1 MTAVA
6 AGMNRIDPYL
16 IPALD
21 GVAYGLLVFV
31 AASGLVFCFGV
42 ANILNLAHGLLYAI
56 GGYTAA
62 ALLDGGWASLALA
75 LAVGVLAAAAV
86 GVLLAGLLTPVAA
99 GNHLSQALLTFGVA
113 LAGGSLLVAGFGP
126 DNPQVQVPAALEGSV
141 MVAGHRYAA
150 YRLVFI
156 VVAAVLAAALYLVV
170 RRTRAGMLVRAAVDD
185 PEMVACLGVSPA
197 WIRAGV
203 LAAAGAL
210 AGAAGVLG
218 APIIGPGTGT
228 ADTVLLLSLVV
239 VVLGGLGSMAGTL
252 LAALAIGEIQTL
264 GVALLP
270 SAAPFLLFAAMAA
283 VLAVRA
289 RGLTGRWR
297 AA

>member
-1 MTAVA
+1 MMVVA
-6 AGMNRIDPYL
+6 AGTNRIDPYL

-42 ANILNLAHGLLYAI
+42 ANILNLAHGMLYAI

-75 LAVGVLAAAAV
+75 LTVGVLAAAVA
-86 GVLLAGLLTPVAA
+86 GVLLAGLLAPVAA

-126 DNPQVQVPAALEGSV
+126 DDPQVLVPAALEGSV
-141 MVAGHRYAA
+141 VVAGHRYAA

-156 VVAAVLAAALYLVV
+156 VVAAVIAAVLYLVM

-197 WIRAGV
+197 RIRAGV

-218 APIIGPGTGT
+218 APIIGPGTDT

-239 VVLGGLGSMAGTL
+239 VVLGGLGSMGGTL

-289 RGLTGRWR
+289 RGLASRWR

>member
-1 MTAVA
+1 MIAVA
-6 AGMNRIDPYL
+6 AGPNRIDPYL

-42 ANILNLAHGLLYAI
+42 ANILNLAHGTLYAI

-75 LAVGVLAAAAV
+75 LAVGVLAAATA
-86 GVLLAGLLTPVAA
+86 GVLLAGLLTPAA
-99 GNHLSQALLTFGVA
+99 TGNHLTQALLTFGVA

-126 DNPQVQVPAALEGSV
+126 DDPQVRVPAALDGSV
-141 MVAGHRYAA
+141 VVAGHRYAA

-156 VVAAVLAAALYLVV
+156 VVAAVISAGLYLVV

-185 PEMVACLGVSPA
+185 PEMVACLGVSPRR
-197 WIRAGV
+197 IRAGV

-210 AGAAGVLG
+210 AGGAGVLG
-218 APIIGPGTGT
+218 APIIGPGTDT

-289 RGLTGRWR
+289 RGLAARWR
-297 AA
+297 AT

>member
-1 MTAVA
+1 MPV
-6 AGMNRIDPYL
+6 DPYVV
-16 IPALD
+16 PAVD

-31 AASGLVFCFGV
+31 AASGLVLCFGV
-42 ANILNLAHGLLYAI
+42 AGILNLAHGTLFAI

-75 LAVGVLAAAAV
+75 LAVGVVAATAAGALVAVLLTRVAAA
-86 GVLLAGLLTPVAA
+86 GHLT
-99 GNHLSQALLTFGVA
+99 QALVTFGVA
-113 LAGGSLLVAGFGP
+113 LAGGSLLVAAFGP
-126 DNPQVQVPAALEGSV
+126 DDPPVRVPAALDGSV
-141 MVAGHRYAA
+141 LVAGHRYAA

-156 VVAAVLAAALYLVV
+156 LVAALLAGLLHLVV

-185 PEMVACLGVSPA
+185 AEMVATLGVSPA
-197 WIRAGV
+197 VVRVGV

-218 APIIGPGTGT
+218 APIIGPGPGT
-228 ADTVLLLSLVV
+228 ADAVLLLSLVV
-239 VVLGGLGSMAGTL
+239 VVLGGLGSTTGTL
-252 LAALAIGEIQTL
+252 LAALAVGQIQTL
-264 GVALLP
+264 GVALAP

-289 RGLTGRWR
+289 RGLATARR
-297 AA
+297 AT

>member
-1 MTAVA
+1 MSAVA
-6 AGMNRIDPYL
+6 AGTARVDPYL

-31 AASGLVFCFGV
+31 AAAGLVFCFGV
-42 ANILNLAHGLLYAI
+42 AGILNLAHGTLYAI

-62 ALLDGGWASLALA
+62 ALLDGGWPSLALA
-75 LAVGVLAAAAV
+75 LGVGVAAATAAGVALAA
-86 GVLLAGLLTPVAA
+86 LLTRAA
-99 GNHLSQALLTFGVA
+99 ARNHLTQALLTFGVA
-113 LAGGSLLVAGFGP
+113 LAGGSLLVTAFGP
-126 DNPQVQVPAALEGSV
+126 DDRPVHVPAALDGTVE
-141 MVAGHRYAA
+141 VAGHRYAA

-156 VVAAVLAAALYLVV
+156 VVAALLAGLLYLTV

-185 PEMVACLGVSPA
+185 AEMVACLGVSPTR
-197 WIRAGV
+197 IRIGV

-210 AGAAGVLG
+210 AGAAGVFG
-218 APIIGPGTGT
+218 APIIGPGPDT

-239 VVLGGLGSMAGTL
+239 VVLGGLGSLTGTL
-252 LAALAIGEIQTL
+252 FAALLVGEIQTL
-264 GVALLP
+264 GVALAP

-289 RGLTGRWR
+289 RGLAAARR
-297 AA
+297 AT

>member
-1 MTAVA
+1 MILVVA
-6 AGMNRIDPYL
+6 GPNRIDPYL

-42 ANILNLAHGLLYAI
+42 ANILNLAHGMLYAI

-75 LAVGVLAAAAV
+75 LAVGVLAAAAA

-99 GNHLSQALLTFGVA
+99 GNHLTQALLTFGVA

-126 DNPQVQVPAALEGSV
+126 DDPRVRVPAALDGSV
-141 MVAGHRYAA
+141 VVAGHRYAA

-156 VVAAVLAAALYLVV
+156 VVAAVISAALYLVV

-185 PEMVACLGVSPA
+185 PEMVACMGVSPNR
-197 WIRAGV
+197 IRAGV
-203 LAAAGAL
+203 LAAGGAL

-218 APIIGPGTGT
+218 APIIGPGTDT

-289 RGLTGRWR
+289 RGLATRWGTT
-297 AA
+297 